1 MTSRVGP
8 WKYDRGAGRWRRGG
22 KFAAPPRTSQLRRD
36 RAGNLI
42 DDAGKRVPAS
52 APVRASRK
60 AAKSPAKAKGDFR
73 YDRDSGR
80 WRRGGRFAAPPKP
93 SQLRTDK
100 RGRLLDA
107 SGRAIPKSAPLAPG
121 RKPLPP
127 RKPPPK
133 PPKPVKPSK
142 RKEVKAVPPKVQQ
155 ISRGTQLVER
165 EYLSSSWKNRDIYTL
180 SEVFKD
186 VITKHAAKGPFQPQD
201 VVTYQVGLKLVGE
214 ERLTPEMVSRMSAM
228 VPPNATIKYVDTK
241 VGTEVHVFLGGE
253 PKLLG
258 QSSRVFTENQA
269 WLEDLYEEL
278 LDYWGDLD
286 WYVFAETD
294 EELYA

>member
-1 MTSRVGP
+1 MTTRVGA

-42 DDAGKRVPAS
+42 DDAGKRVPAT
-52 APVRASRK
+52 APVRAPRK
-60 AAKSPAKAKGDFR
+60 TAKTPATAKGEFR

-80 WRRGGRFAAPPKP
+80 WRRGGKFVAPPKP
-93 SQLRTDK
+93 GQLRTDK

-121 RKPLPP
+121 RKPLPK
-127 RKPPPK
+127 RKTPPK
-133 PPKPVKPSK
+133 PSKPVRPPRRKVVKPI
-142 RKEVKAVPPKVQQ
+142 PKVQQ
-155 ISRGTQLVER
+155 ISRGTQLVQR
-165 EYLSSSWKNRDIYTL
+165 EYLSSSWKNRDIYSL
-180 SEVFKD
+180 SEVFQD

-201 VVTYQVGLKLVGE
+201 VVTYQIGLKLVGE
-214 ERLTPEMVSRMSAM
+214 ERLTPEMVSRLANL
-228 VPPNATIKYVDTK
+228 VPPEISVKYVDTR

-258 QSSRVFTENQA
+258 QAASTFEENQT
-269 WLEDLYEEL
+269 WLEDLYDEL
-278 LDYWGDLD
+278 LDYWGELD